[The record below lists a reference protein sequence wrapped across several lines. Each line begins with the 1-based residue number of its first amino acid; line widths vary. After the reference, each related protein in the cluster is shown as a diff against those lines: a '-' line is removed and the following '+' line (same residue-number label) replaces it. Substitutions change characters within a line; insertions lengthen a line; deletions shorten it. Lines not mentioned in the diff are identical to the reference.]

1 MITSDKLWAVE
12 KKLSK
17 PKIQKESQD
26 KIKNIRNLFKL
37 EKEIKAI
44 KDRIISNNKYLLEHQ
59 EEDYCKLVRV
69 GNFWNN
75 NYREH
80 ESNDDRNK
88 NLSINEYLDKIKL
101 YLKIL

>member
-44 KDRIISNNKYLLEHQ
+44 KDRIISNNKYLFEHQ

-75 NYREH
+75 NYTEH